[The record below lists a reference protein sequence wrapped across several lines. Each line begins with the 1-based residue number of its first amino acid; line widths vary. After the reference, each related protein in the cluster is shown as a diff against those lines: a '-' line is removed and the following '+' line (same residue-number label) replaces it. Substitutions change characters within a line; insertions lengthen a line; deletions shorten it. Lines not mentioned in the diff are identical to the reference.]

1 MKISSLAQART
12 TDSLVQ
18 QTAASST
25 ASESSS
31 SDTDA
36 TSSASEVKTP
46 TPAASDPAAAAASA
60 PKVSSVTEIFQIESG
75 SLEEHVAKHDFPQN
89 VATCGPC
96 RFWKHRRA
104 WSVACS

>member
-1 MKISSLAQART
+1 M
-12 TDSLVQ
+12 Q

-60 PKVSSVTEIFQIESG
+60 PKVSSVTEKVQIESG
-75 SLEEHVAKHDFPQN
+75 SLEEHVAKHDSPKN
-89 VATCGPC
+89 VSANSGNTDWHGVL
-96 RFWKHRRA
+96 
-104 WSVACS
+104 SVPACIQ